1 MIARLIRWSLAN
13 RFLVLIA
20 TVMVTAWGVWAVDRA
35 PLDAIPDLSDV
46 QVIIRTSYPGQA
58 PQIVENQ
65 VTYPL
70 TTAMLSVPGAKTVRG
85 YSFFGDSFVYVLF
98 EDGTDLYWAR
108 ARVLEYL
115 NQVQTRMPAQARAT
129 LGPDATGVGWIYE
142 YALVDRTGRMDLS
155 QLRALQDW
163 FLKYELKTIPNVSEV
178 ASVGGM
184 VRQYQIVLDPD
195 RLRAYNISHA
205 KVIDAVQ
212 RANQE
217 AGGSVLELGEAEYMV
232 RSSGYLQSL
241 DDFRKIPLTTSG
253 AGVPVRLGDVARVQL
268 GPEMRRGIA
277 ELDGEGEVAGGVIVM
292 RAGKNALETIDSVK
306 AKLESLKSSLPP
318 GVEIVTTYDRSSL
331 IKRAVANLR
340 DKLVEEFIV
349 VALVC
354 VAFLFHLRSAFVAI
368 VSLPLGILV
377 AFIVMHYQ
385 GVNANIM
392 SLGGIAIAIGAMVD
406 AAVVMIENAHKHIER
421 WNHDHPGAIL
431 GSEERWRMMG
441 IAATEVGP
449 ALFFSLLII
458 TLSFVPVF
466 MLEAQEGRL
475 FAPLAF
481 TKTYAMAA
489 AAGLAV
495 TLIPVLMGYFIR
507 GRIPDEQSN
516 PLNRWLI
523 RAYRPA
529 VSAVL
534 RHPGRTLLVALI
546 ALVVTVWPAVRLGGE
561 FMPPLDEGD
570 LLYMPSALPGISAGK
585 AAELLQQTDRL
596 IKTVPEVRSVFGKAG
611 RAETATDPAPMEMF
625 ETTIQLKPRDQWRP
639 GMTPDKLVEEL
650 DRIVSVPGLSNVWV
664 PPIRNRIDM
673 LATGIKSPVG
683 VKVAGTDPREIDRVA
698 ADIERVVKT
707 VPGVSSALAERLAG
721 GRYVGVDIDRDAA
734 ARYGLNVADVQSIV
748 SAAIGGENIAETIEG
763 LQRFP
768 INVRYPR
775 EVRDSIDA
783 LRNLPVLTDRGAQIR
798 LADVAMIRVE
808 DGPPMLKSENARL
821 SGWVYVDIRGR
832 DLSSAVRDM
841 QHAVALQVKLPPGY
855 SVSWSGQ
862 FEYLER
868 ASAKLKIAGPA
879 TLVII
884 FLLLYLTFR
893 RFAEAL
899 LIMATLPLALVGGIW
914 LMYLLGYNM
923 SIASAVGFIALGG
936 VAAEFGVVMLVYV
949 DQAITRRTAQGACL
963 DDQALI
969 QAIIEGAA
977 LRVRPK
983 AMTVA
988 VIVAGLL
995 PVMWGSGTG
1004 SEVMRR
1010 IAAPM
1015 VGGMITAPLL
1025 SMFVIPAGY
1034 FLLRRRAT
1042 YGARDQWVWR
1052 NLLTRNLKIGRA
1064 SRGTQASTASTR
1076 A

>member
-1 MIARLIRWSLAN
+1 MIAHLIRWSIGN
-13 RFLVLIA
+13 RFLVLLA
-20 TVMVTAWGVWAVDRA
+20 TLMVTAWGVYALYRT

-46 QVIIRTSYPGQA
+46 QVIIRTAYPGQA

-70 TTAMLSVPGAKTVRG
+70 TTTMLSVPGAKTVRG
-85 YSFFGDSFVYVLF
+85 YSFFGDSFVYILF
-98 EDGTDLYWAR
+98 EDGTDPYWAR
-108 ARVLEYL
+108 SRVLEYL
-115 NQVQTRMPAQARAT
+115 SQVQSRLPAQAKT
-129 LGPDATGVGWIYE
+129 SLGPDATGVGWVYE
-142 YALVDRTGRMDLS
+142 YALVDRTGKMDLS

-163 FLKYELKTIPNVSEV
+163 FLKYELKAVPNVAEV
-178 ASVGGM
+178 ASIGGM

-195 RLRAYNISHA
+195 RLRAYNIPHA

-212 RANQE
+212 KANQE
-217 AGGSVLELGEAEYMV
+217 TGGSLLELGEAEYMV
-232 RSSGYLQSL
+232 RVSGYLKSL
-241 DDFRKIPLTTSG
+241 DDFRKIPLTTSD

-277 ELDGEGEVAGGVIVM
+277 ELDGEGEVAGGVIIM
-292 RAGKNALETIDSVK
+292 RWGKNALETIDAVK
-306 AKLESLKSSLPP
+306 AKLEKLKSSLPP

-331 IKRAVANLR
+331 IKRAVGNLR

-354 VAFLFHLRSAFVAI
+354 GAFLFHLRSALVAV
-368 VSLPLGILV
+368 VSLPLGVLI
-377 AFIVMHYQ
+377 AFIVMYYQ

-421 WNHDHPGAIL
+421 WKHDHVGQML
-431 GSEERWRMMG
+431 RGNEHWRVVG
-441 IAATEVGP
+441 EAAAEVGP
-449 ALFFSLLII
+449 ALFFSLVII
-458 TLSFVPVF
+458 TLSFIPVF
-466 MLEAQEGRL
+466 TLEAQEGRL
-475 FAPLAF
+475 FSPLAF
-481 TKTYAMAA
+481 TKTYAMAG

-495 TLIPVLMGYFIR
+495 TLIPVLMGYLIR
-507 GRIPDEQSN
+507 GRIPDERAN
-516 PLNRWLI
+516 PLSRGLI
-523 RAYRPA
+523 AAYLPA
-529 VSAVL
+529 LSGVL
-534 RHPGRTLLVALI
+534 RHPVATLLAA
-546 ALVVTVWPAVRLGGE
+546 ALVIVATWWPLSQLGGE

-570 LLYMPSALPGISAGK
+570 LLYMPSALPSIATGK

-596 IKTVPEVRSVFGKAG
+596 IKTVPEVQSVFGKAG
-611 RAETATDPAPMEMF
+611 RAETATDPAPIEMF
-625 ETTIQLKPRDQWRP
+625 ETTIQFKPREQWRS

-650 DRIVSVPGLSNVWV
+650 DRIVKVPGLSNIWV

-683 VKVAGTDPREIDRVA
+683 VKVAGMDTGEIDRVTA
-698 ADIERVVKT
+698 EIERVVKA

-721 GRYVGVDIDRDAA
+721 GRYVDVDIDRDAA
-734 ARYGLNVADVQSIV
+734 ARYGLNIADVQSIV
-748 SAAIGGENIAETIEG
+748 SAAIGGDNIGETVEG

-775 EVRDSIDA
+775 EVRDTVGS
-783 LRNLPVLTDRGAQIR
+783 LRNLPMLTERGAQIR
-798 LADVAMIRVE
+798 LGDIATIRIA
-808 DGPPMLKSENARL
+808 DGPPLLKSENARL

-832 DLSSAVRDM
+832 DLVSAVHDM
-841 QHAVALQVKLPPGY
+841 QQAVAREVRLPLGY

-868 ASAKLKIAGPA
+868 ATARLKFVAPA
-879 TLVII
+879 TLAII
-884 FLLLYLTFR
+884 FVLLYLTFR
-893 RFAEAL
+893 RFTEAL
-899 LIMATLPLALVGGIW
+899 LIMATLPLALVGGVW

-923 SIASAVGFIALGG
+923 SIAAAVGFIALGG

-949 DQAITRRTAQGACL
+949 NQAVARRAQAGPIGNEEL
-963 DDQALI
+963 V

-988 VIVAGLL
+988 VIIAGLL
-995 PVMWGSGTG
+995 PIMWGSGTG

-1025 SMFVIPAGY
+1025 SLFVLPAAY
-1034 FLLRRRAT
+1034 LLIRRQRARHESAVSAAARVA
-1042 YGARDQWVWR
+1042 GA
-1052 NLLTRNLKIGRA
+1052 THA
-1064 SRGTQASTASTR
+1064 
-1076 A
+1076 